1 MDGNYSVFL
10 YNRGEVINVVMEE
23 KFEIL
28 IVVME
33 IVLIIVVMANSVH
46 HDYTVPVMSLGFFF
60 ISASRYK
67 LKFQL
72 AQFSGYFC

>member
-1 MDGNYSVFL
+1 MASLTHRSGYSGFL

-28 IVVME
+28 IMVME

-46 HDYTVPVMSLGFFF
+46 HDYTVHT
-60 ISASRYK
+60 I
-67 LKFQL
+67 
-72 AQFSGYFC
+72 

>member
-1 MDGNYSVFL
+1 MLFAKDGCFWHIEIKHRKRIYSGFL

-46 HDYTVPVMSLGFFF
+46 HDYTVHT
-60 ISASRYK
+60 I
-67 LKFQL
+67 
-72 AQFSGYFC
+72 

>member
-1 MDGNYSVFL
+1 MYVYWNSPNQNFQVAALGSAQPFMAIGKYSGFL
-10 YNRGEVINVVMEE
+10 YNRGELINVVMEE

-46 HDYTVPVMSLGFFF
+46 HDYTVH
-60 ISASRYK
+60 ITR
-67 LKFQL
+67 
-72 AQFSGYFC
+72 

>member
-1 MDGNYSVFL
+1 MYSGFL

-33 IVLIIVVMANSVH
+33 IVLIIVVMA
-46 HDYTVPVMSLGFFF
+46 
-60 ISASRYK
+60 
-67 LKFQL
+67 
-72 AQFSGYFC
+72 